1 MKVIA
6 LQGSARVDGNTTKLL
21 KAMFAGHDVEIVH
34 VAQAG
39 IRPYDY
45 AGFPDDDPVLA
56 LGERMGAADVVV
68 FATPVFWYSMS
79 AQLKALFDRFSDLKF
94 VRKEIG
100 QKLGGR
106 VAWLVAS
113 GFEAV
118 LPEGFEVPFR
128 RTCEFVGMDYR
139 GAFYGMTNP
148 DSIGFPP
155 EVLKAANDF
164 GQHILAGGA

>member
-1 MKVIA
+1 MRVIA
-6 LQGSARVDGNTTKLL
+6 IQGSARVDGNTTKLL
-21 KAMFAGHDVEIVH
+21 EAMFNGHNVDIVH
-34 VAQAG
+34 VVEAG

-45 AGFPDDDPVLA
+45 GGFPDDDPVLA
-56 LGERMGAADVVV
+56 LGERMGAADVIV

-79 AQLKALFDRFSDLKF
+79 AQLKALFDRFTDLMFK
-94 VRKEIG
+94 RKEIG

-106 VAWLVAS
+106 MAWLVAS
-113 GFEAV
+113 GAEAV

-128 RTCEFVGMDYR
+128 RTCQYIGIDYR

-148 DSIGFPP
+148 DGVGFPP

-164 GQHILAGGA
+164 GRQILAGGE

>member
-6 LQGSARVDGNTTKLL
+6 LQGSPRVDGNTTKLL
-21 KAMFAGHDVEIVH
+21 DAMFNGHHIDIVH
-34 VAQAG
+34 VVEAG
-39 IRPYDY
+39 IRPYEY
-45 AGFPDDDPVLA
+45 TGFPDDDPVLA
-56 LGERMGAADVVV
+56 LGERMGAADIIV

-79 AQLKALFDRFSDLKF
+79 AQLKAFFDRFTDLMF

-106 VAWLVAS
+106 LAYLVSS
-113 GFEAV
+113 GAEAE

-128 RTCEFVGMDYR
+128 RTCQYIGMDYR

-148 DSIGFPP
+148 DSVGFSP

-164 GQHILAGGA
+164 GQQILGGG